1 MKLLKLLSPIS
12 ILEKAENFCNKFI
25 AVLGVAIVLASPVF
39 AFFYLPRLADV
50 VATAVGCSLGS
61 ILATLFYSKVSKKN
75 IIEEG
80 KNKNI
85 LNDKIKE
92 QENEIIKLKNELQL
106 SQSKSVSLG
115 TIKNTLK
122 FITAEQDFRQHYYR
136 KELIEKSDGR
146 LLHDPFRK
154 YYHALY
160 EKTGKLYLGCD
171 ITKLMCEERYQP
183 NNKSILY
190 IYGNLSNF
198 SSISKDSESKM
209 RFAQIEKHKFR
220 ENGNCENQ
228 IPREMVI
235 EACCNTDIKL
245 AEKSKEFEDYVNN
258 EFRNNNMLFKA
269 GDTLMK
275 KILNSLLT
283 QCLQNVE
290 IKFIEEIPQ
299 HENLITLESFITK
312 KIDSMDS
319 QHLLQ

>member
-1 MKLLKLLSPIS
+1 MKLLKLLSPIY

-50 VATAVGCSLGS
+50 AATAVGCSLGS

-136 KELIEKSDGR
+136 KELIEKSDSKR
-146 LLHDPFRK
+146 FNRPFRK

-171 ITKLMCEERYQP
+171 ITELKCEEICKP
-183 NNKSILY
+183 NNKSILH

-209 RFAQIEKHKFR
+209 RFSQIEKHKFK
-220 ENGNCENQ
+220 EYGNCENQ
-228 IPREMVI
+228 IPEEVVI
-235 EACCNTDIKL
+235 EACCNTDKKL
-245 AEKSKEFEDYVNN
+245 AEKSEEFEKYVNN
-258 EFRNNNMLFKA
+258 EFRNNNMLLKVC
-269 GDTLMK
+269 DTLMK
-275 KILNSLLT
+275 KILNSLLSP
-283 QCLQNVE
+283 CLQNVE
-290 IKFIEEIPQ
+290 IKFIEEKPQ
-299 HENLITLESFITK
+299 QENLETLESFIIK

-319 QHLLQ
+319 QHLLL